1 MRGGAYDALVIG
13 AGPAGLAS
21 SRELARA
28 GIRHVVLERGRLAG
42 QTWAD
47 LYDSLVLHTAGRL
60 SALPGRPF
68 AKGTPRFPT
77 RRDFVT
83 YLQEYAVA
91 FSVPLRTNSE
101 LIDLRRDSNL
111 WRARLASGEELA
123 APSVVV
129 ATGILSNPHSPHLP
143 GRERFCG
150 RVMHSV
156 EYRRPQPFAGQRVL
170 VIGAGNSG
178 ADIALELADAGV
190 SVVIAGRSGVSMVPL
205 SIAGI
210 PIHYFGFALASLP
223 RALRQ
228 IVAPASQRNGCP
240 RMPVVGTRLASA
252 LRRGAI
258 QWRATVTDFT
268 ATGARCDEGEAI
280 PIDMVILATGY
291 RPAIGFLTN
300 LVRCG
305 ECGFPERHG
314 RVASAN
320 QPDLYF
326 VVHRYDS
333 RGALYNIGRDAALA
347 AALVRS
353 RRYEMRRTPTERR
366 QPHNGK

>member
-1 MRGGAYDALVIG
+1 V
-13 AGPAGLAS
+13 
-21 SRELARA
+21 
-28 GIRHVVLERGRLAG
+28 
-42 QTWAD
+42 
-47 LYDSLVLHTAGRL
+47 
-60 SALPGRPF
+60 
-68 AKGTPRFPT
+68 
-77 RRDFVT
+77 
-83 YLQEYAVA
+83 
-91 FSVPLRTNSE
+91 
-101 LIDLRRDSNL
+101 IDLRRDSNL

-123 APSVVV
+123 ARSVVV
-129 ATGILSNPHSPHLP
+129 ATGILSNPHSPRLP

-156 EYRRPQPFAGQRVL
+156 EYRRPQPYVGQRVL

-190 SVVIAGRSGVSMVPL
+190 SVVIAGRSGPSMVPL

-223 RALRQ
+223 PALRQ
-228 IVAPASQRNGCP
+228 IVAPRSRRNGCP
-240 RMPVVGTRLASA
+240 RMPVVGMRLASA

-258 QWRATVTDFT
+258 QWRTTVTDFT

-280 PIDMVILATGY
+280 PIDTVILATGY
-291 RPAIGFLTN
+291 RAAIGFMTK
-300 LVRCG
+300 LVQCG
-305 ECGFPERHG
+305 ECGFPERYG
-314 RVASAN
+314 PVASAN
-320 QPDLYF
+320 QPGLYF
-326 VVHRYDS
+326 VGHRYDS

-353 RRYEMRRTPTERR
+353 SRYETRRTPTERR